1 MLIMNVILMKA
12 IPNMPH
18 KKKPRNILG
27 TFKACYRMEVLIH
40 IQTYNIQL

>member
-1 MLIMNVILMKA
+1 MLITNVILMKA